1 MKPTTVKAGQ
11 QWTRTERSRPG
22 RSVVNRDRLVE
33 VLNVTTEVLFPYAR
47 VRDLTTKR
55 VTHIQCSRLE
65 REWKLVPEAPAE
77 PSRGQPM
84 THQQLIELI
93 IHDIN
98 TLSPDYIK

>member
-11 QWTRTERSRPG
+11 QWTRPERSRPG

-65 REWKLVPEAPAE
+65 REWKLVPPGAE
-77 PSRGQPM
+77 PPLTQGALVSSLFFN
-84 THQQLIELI
+84 THQK
-93 IHDIN
+93 DN
-98 TLSPDYIK
+98 IK